1 MIEKYK
7 SNKSRRRVSFHLG
20 ACTLIFLVFS
30 IISKTY
36 ILALVLLFLFI
47 ICLMIYIKSLK
58 NMNKIE
64 KHFISKCSRC
74 GKDIHYN
81 KTVKYLLYN
90 QNVNETDFNTNFS
103 TDKKK
108 IEIEKYYCIECKLCF
123 SIIKTY
129 QMKNNGDYVLMK
141 TEKNLDDNYNN
152 NY

>member
-20 ACTLIFLVFS
+20 ACSIIFLVFS

-47 ICLMIYIKSLK
+47 ICLTMYINAFKS
-58 NMNKIE
+58 MNKIE
-64 KHFISKCSRC
+64 THFMSKCSRC

-81 KTVKYLLYN
+81 KTFKYLLYN
-90 QNVNETDFNTNFS
+90 QNVSETDFNTTVS

-108 IEIEKYYCIECKLCF
+108 IEIEKYYCVECKLCF
-123 SIIKTY
+123 AIIKTY
-129 QMKNNGDYVLMK
+129 QMKNNGEFVLMK
-141 TEKNLDDNYNN
+141 TEKNLDDDYNN